1 MVCELN
7 LSRNISICVCRMHV
21 LVSSFIQLVDIAESS
36 LDVRLCSGSGG
47 YGDAGSRY
55 GSCRPGS
62 HSLALG
68 EADIT
73 QWSGHPSVMGVCVGN
88 SI

>member
-1 MVCELN
+1 MVCELH

-36 LDVRLCSGSGG
+36 LDVWLCSGS
-47 YGDAGSRY
+47 DAGSRY

-62 HSLALG
+62 HTLVLG
-68 EADIT
+68 EAYIT
-73 QWSGHPSVMGVCVGN
+73 Q
-88 SI
+88 